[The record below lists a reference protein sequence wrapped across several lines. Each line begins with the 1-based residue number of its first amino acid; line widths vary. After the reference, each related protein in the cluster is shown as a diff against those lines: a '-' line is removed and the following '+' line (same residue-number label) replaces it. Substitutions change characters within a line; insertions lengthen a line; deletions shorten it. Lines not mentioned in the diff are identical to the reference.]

1 MADPGRKRAV
11 EEAAD
16 RIRDDILT
24 GRHRP
29 GDHLPG
35 ERELSAQLG
44 VSRLTLRSA
53 LARLEAE
60 GLVRPVHGAG
70 NLVRDY
76 RESGTVDLLGYLTR
90 LAFEGRAVPVDVLGD
105 LLELRRAL
113 AVEALGLA
121 AERGT
126 DAELEAMREHV
137 RAQHAL
143 VDRPEAY
150 MESDLA
156 FARLVVRATHN
167 IAFELAFNT
176 VQKVIAGNGALELAY
191 AANARQTLQVYER
204 LLDWMGRRDSG
215 RVRRVTSRLL
225 ERLDRRTLQLLAE
238 LGGTGTDEREPE
250 RRRPRARPRSVR
262 GRSAP
267 RPRSGAAPSQR

>member
-16 RIRDDILT
+16 RIRDGILV
-24 GRHRP
+24 GRYRA

-35 ERELSAQLG
+35 ERELSQRLG

-60 GLVRPVHGAG
+60 GLVRAMHGAG
-70 NLVRDY
+70 NLVLDY
-76 RESGTVDLLGYLTR
+76 RESGTIDLLGYLAR
-90 LAFEGRAVPVDVLGD
+90 LSLEGRVVPVDVLGD
-105 LLELRRAL
+105 LLELRRAI

-121 AERGT
+121 AERCT

-143 VDRPEAY
+143 LDQPRAFMEA
-150 MESDLA
+150 DLA

-167 IAFELAFNT
+167 IAFELVFNT
-176 VQKVIAGNGALELAY
+176 VQKTIMSNSALEIAY
-191 AANARQTLQVYER
+191 WANAPQTLRVYER
-204 LLDWMGRRDSG
+204 LLRRMGRRDAEL
-215 RVRRVTSRLL
+215 VRQVTRGLL
-225 ERLDRRTLQLLAE
+225 ERLDRRTLELLAG
-238 LGGTGTDEREPE
+238 LGAG
-250 RRRPRARPRSVR
+250 
-262 GRSAP
+262 
-267 RPRSGAAPSQR
+267 GAIE

>member
-16 RIRDDILT
+16 SIRDGILV
-24 GRHRP
+24 GRYRA

-35 ERELSAQLG
+35 ERELSQQLG

-60 GLVRPVHGAG
+60 GLVRAMHGAG
-70 NLVRDY
+70 NRVLDY
-76 RESGTVDLLGYLTR
+76 RESGTIDLLGYLAR
-90 LAFEGRAVPVDVLGD
+90 LSLEGRVVPVDVLGD
-105 LLELRRAL
+105 LLELRRAI

-121 AERGT
+121 AERCT

-143 VDRPEAY
+143 LDQPRAFMEA
-150 MESDLA
+150 DLA

-167 IAFELAFNT
+167 IAFELVFNT
-176 VQKVIAGNGALELAY
+176 VQKTIMSNSALEIAY
-191 AANARQTLQVYER
+191 WANAPQTLRVYER
-204 LLDWMGRRDSG
+204 LLRRMGRRDAE
-215 RVRRVTSRLL
+215 RVRQVTRGLL
-225 ERLDRRTLQLLAE
+225 ERLDRRTLELLAG
-238 LGGTGTDEREPE
+238 LGGG
-250 RRRPRARPRSVR
+250 
-262 GRSAP
+262 
-267 RPRSGAAPSQR
+267 GAIE

>member
-24 GRHRP
+24 GRHRA
-29 GDHLPG
+29 GDNLPG
-35 ERELSAQLG
+35 ERELSTRLG

-53 LARLEAE
+53 IARLEAE
-60 GLVRPVHGAG
+60 GLVRAVHGAG
-70 NLVRDY
+70 NLVQDY
-76 RESGTVDLLGYLTR
+76 RESGTVDLLGYLAR
-90 LAFEGRAVPVDVLGD
+90 LAFEGRVVPVDVLGE

-126 DAELEAMREHV
+126 DAELAEMRAHV
-137 RAQHAL
+137 QAQHRL
-143 VDRPEAY
+143 VDQPKAY

-176 VQKVIAGNGALELAY
+176 VSKAIAGNSALELAY
-191 AANARQTLQVYER
+191 YANAHQTLAVYER
-204 LLDWMGRRDSG
+204 LLELMEKRDSG
-215 RVRRVTSRLL
+215 RVRQVTSRLL
-225 ERLDRRTLQLLAE
+225 ERLDRRTLGLLAG
-238 LGGTGTDEREPE
+238 LGGVPE
-250 RRRPRARPRSVR
+250 DIELDP
-262 GRSAP
+262 
-267 RPRSGAAPSQR
+267 

>member
-16 RIRDDILT
+16 RIRDGILV
-24 GRHRP
+24 GRYRA

-35 ERELSAQLG
+35 ERELSQQLG

-60 GLVRPVHGAG
+60 GLVRAMHGAG
-70 NLVRDY
+70 NLVLDY
-76 RESGTVDLLGYLTR
+76 RESGTIDLLGYLAR
-90 LAFEGRAVPVDVLGD
+90 LSLEGRVVPVDVLGD
-105 LLELRRAL
+105 LLELRRAI

-121 AERGT
+121 AERCT

-143 VDRPEAY
+143 LDQPRAFMEA
-150 MESDLA
+150 DLA

-167 IAFELAFNT
+167 IAFELVFNT
-176 VQKVIAGNGALELAY
+176 VQKTIMSNSALEIAY
-191 AANARQTLQVYER
+191 WANAPQTLRVYER
-204 LLDWMGRRDSG
+204 LLRRMGRRDAE
-215 RVRRVTSRLL
+215 RVRQVTAGLL
-225 ERLDRRTLQLLAE
+225 ERLDRRTLELLAG
-238 LGGTGTDEREPE
+238 LGPG
-250 RRRPRARPRSVR
+250 
-262 GRSAP
+262 
-267 RPRSGAAPSQR
+267 GALE